1 MSPQEIQ
8 SAISSYYFDQVEGD
22 AKLRRTCTP
31 RPIEEDDLQRLAIR
45 DLLEEYRT
53 GLRRGDFSSV
63 KDVADELIAQHNLNM
78 QRDTD
83 EYYAMCQNLLRA
95 SVEVL
100 NRIDEREEGNWAG
113 QPADPLVA
121 SLVVPKVTMP
131 SKTTEAELCDEA
143 NKPSF
148 DELIED
154 FMTERYRSASPRSD
168 SSLKDEK
175 EFRQSIEWFRQ
186 FLGRERSP
194 YSVKPEEVVAYKSFL
209 LSVPKNFRKHFPGLD
224 IRQAVEQNKMQKRP
238 TISEKTINNKRL
250 GNLDTFF
257 SWLHANRWIK
267 ENPARNI
274 RLRSAKGSKE
284 TGRRPFKTTDLNTLF
299 RAHLFTGCKSPSRW
313 KSPGDYQ
320 IDDHRYWLPLL
331 ALFTGARQG
340 ELAQLFVS
348 DVKQEDGIWFF
359 DITDEM
365 DDKKEA
371 PDAKKSLKNRESKRK
386 VPMHP
391 ELERLGFKA
400 YVSRIRNEGHD
411 RLFPNLEKGADRTYS
426 TYSKLFKRITEDAG
440 IYRPGLVFHSFRH
453 GFEDAMREAGIGD
466 EARHR
471 LSGRTLNHSSMG
483 YGNGFSVKRLF
494 QEISKVE
501 YPGLDISH
509 LHRN

>member
-1 MSPQEIQ
+1 MSLQEIQ
-8 SAISSYYFDQVEGD
+8 SAIGLYYFDQLEGD
-22 AKLRRTCTP
+22 AKLRRTGIP
-31 RPIEEDDLQRLAIR
+31 RPIEEDGHQLSAIHDLRQ
-45 DLLEEYRT
+45 EYRT
-53 GLRRGDFSSV
+53 GLRRGDFASV
-63 KDVADELIAQHNLNM
+63 RDVTAELIEKNNLNV
-78 QRDTD
+78 QHGS
-83 EYYAMCQNLLRA
+83 EGYYAMCQGLLRTSA
-95 SVEVL
+95 EIL
-100 NRIDEREEGNWAG
+100 NRIQEREEGNWAG

-121 SLVVPKVTMP
+121 SFVVPKATSP
-131 SKTTEAELCDEA
+131 SETNGIETRDET

-168 SSLKDEK
+168 SSIKDEN

-186 FLGRERSP
+186 YIGRDRSP
-194 YSVKPEEVVAYKSFL
+194 YSVKPEEVVAYKTFL
-209 LSVPKNFRKHFPGLD
+209 LSVPKNFRKHFPDLD
-224 IRQAVEQNKMQKRP
+224 IRQAVEQNKLQERP

-274 RLRSAKGSKE
+274 RLRSAKGSRE
-284 TGRRPFKTTDLNTLF
+284 TGRNPFKAADLNRLF
-299 RAHLFTGCKSPSRW
+299 RAPLFTGCKSSSRW

-340 ELAQLFVS
+340 ELAQLFAS

-371 PDAKKSLKNRESKRK
+371 PNAKKSLKNRESKRK
-386 VPMHP
+386 VPMHL
-391 ELERLGFKA
+391 ELEKLGFKA

-483 YGNGFSVKRLF
+483 YGNGYSVKRLF
-494 QEISKVE
+494 EEISKVE